1 MKTTRKTDNLITESV
16 NYSTVDIDI
25 SSTKKII
32 KLISDEDRKISKA
45 VYKESK
51 SIEAAVDLIYKQSK
65 IGGRIFFVGAGTSG
79 RLGVIEAAECP
90 PTFGTSPSAVQA
102 IIAGGNKAILSS
114 IEGAED
120 SYTEGT
126 DELRKKGLSRSDVVV
141 GIAASSTTPFVA
153 GAINFAK
160 KIKTPTV
167 LITFNP
173 TKKNTA
179 DIVISPILG
188 PEAIVGSTRMKAGT
202 ATKMILNM
210 ITTTM
215 MIKLGKT
222 YKNLMVDV
230 QPKSEKLRNRA
241 KRIVRQLVKTNYR
254 KAENLLEDS
263 GWDVKAAVVMG
274 KRKMTYAEAKALL
287 KKHDGFLR
295 KALE

>member
-51 SIEAAVDLIYKQSK
+51 SIEAAVDLIYNQSK

-160 KIKTPTV
+160 KIKAPTV

-188 PEAIVGSTRMKAGT
+188 PEAVVGSTRMKAGT

>member
-1 MKTTRKTDNLITESV
+1 MKTIGKTNNLITESV
-16 NYSTVDIDI
+16 NPNTIDIDI

-32 KLISDEDRKISKA
+32 KLICDEDRKISRA
-45 VYKESK
+45 VYEQRE
-51 SIEAAVDLIYKQSK
+51 SIEAAIELIYKQSK
-65 IGGRIFFVGAGTSG
+65 NGGRIFFVGAGTSG

-102 IIAGGNKAILSS
+102 IIAGGNKAILNS

-120 SYTEGT
+120 SHTEST
-126 DELRKKGLSRSDVVV
+126 VQLRKRKLNKNDVVV
-141 GIAASSTTPFVA
+141 GIAASSTTPFVL
-153 GAINFAK
+153 GAINYAK
-160 KIKTPTV
+160 QIKAQAV

-173 TKKNTA
+173 VKKNIA
-179 DIVISPILG
+179 DIIISPILG

-210 ITTTM
+210 ITTTV

-241 KRIVRQLVKTNYR
+241 KRIVKQLVKTNYR
-254 KAENLLEDS
+254 KAQSLLEDS
-263 GWDVKAAVVMG
+263 GWDVKTAVVMG
-274 KRKMTYAEAKALL
+274 IRKMTYLEAKALL
-287 KKHDGFLR
+287 SKHGGFLR
-295 KALE
+295 KALQ

>member
-126 DELRKKGLSRSDVVV
+126 DELRKKGLSSSDVVV

-241 KRIVRQLVKTNYR
+241 KRIVRQLVRTNYR

>member
-1 MKTTRKTDNLITESV
+1 MKTIRKTNNLITESV
-16 NYSTVDIDI
+16 NPNTIDIDI

-32 KLISDEDRKISKA
+32 KLISDEDRKIPKA
-45 VYKESK
+45 VYEQRE
-51 SIEAAVDLIYKQSK
+51 SIEAAIELIYKQSK
-65 IGGRIFFVGAGTSG
+65 NGGRIFFVGAGTSG

-102 IIAGGNKAILSS
+102 IIAGGNKAILNS

-120 SYTEGT
+120 SHTEST
-126 DELRKKGLSRSDVVV
+126 DELRKRKLNKNDVVV
-141 GIAASSTTPFVA
+141 GIAASSTTPFVL
-153 GAINFAK
+153 GAINYAK
-160 KIKTPTV
+160 QIKAQAV

-173 TKKNTA
+173 VKKNIA
-179 DIVISPILG
+179 DIIISPILG

-210 ITTTM
+210 ITTTV

-241 KRIVRQLVKTNYR
+241 KRIVKQLVKTNYR
-254 KAENLLEDS
+254 KAQSLLEDS
-263 GWDVKAAVVMG
+263 GWDVKTAVVMG
-274 KRKMTYAEAKALL
+274 KRKMTYLEAKALL
-287 KKHDGFLR
+287 SKHGGFLR
-295 KALE
+295 KALQ

>member
-1 MKTTRKTDNLITESV
+1 MKTNRKTNNLITESV
-16 NYSTVDIDI
+16 NPNTIDIDI

-45 VYKESK
+45 VYEQRE
-51 SIEAAVDLIYKQSK
+51 SIEAAIELIYKQSK
-65 IGGRIFFVGAGTSG
+65 NGGRIFFVGAGTSG

-102 IIAGGNKAILSS
+102 IIAGGNKAILNS

-120 SYTEGT
+120 SHTEST
-126 DELRKKGLSRSDVVV
+126 DQLRKRKLNKNDVVV
-141 GIAASSTTPFVA
+141 GIAASSTTPFVL
-153 GAINFAK
+153 GAINYAK
-160 KIKTPTV
+160 QIKAQTV
-167 LITFNP
+167 LITFNHV
-173 TKKNTA
+173 KKNIA
-179 DIVISPILG
+179 DIIISPILG

-210 ITTTM
+210 ITTTV

-241 KRIVRQLVKTNYR
+241 KRIVKQLVKTNYR
-254 KAENLLEDS
+254 KAQSLLEDS

-274 KRKMTYAEAKALL
+274 KRKMTYTEAKALL
-287 KKHDGFLR
+287 KKHGGFLR
-295 KALE
+295 KALQ

>member
-51 SIEAAVDLIYKQSK
+51 SIEAAVDLIYNQSK

-126 DELRKKGLSRSDVVV
+126 DELRKKGLSSSDVVV

>member
-126 DELRKKGLSRSDVVV
+126 DELRKKGLSSSDVVV